1 MNNSY
6 VFHVLTVNFIIA
18 CKINRSLK
26 SCYQN
31 CKLLKA
37 KVKNFSL
44 SFIYFF
50 FKLRYS

>member
-1 MNNSY
+1 MNNFY

-37 KVKNFSL
+37 KVKIFLYL
-44 SFIYFF
+44 SSIFF
-50 FKLRYS
+50 LN